1 MRSIIKTTLLCAGM
15 MAATFS
21 PFSQA
26 GAILDKVMDDK
37 MLVVGTNSDY
47 RPNAFMGDNNQLQ
60 GFDIDVSREVAK
72 RLGVD
77 VKFVTPGWEIMT
89 AGRWQGR
96 WHMVV
101 GSMTPTTKRAEVL
114 DFPATYYFI
123 PAAAAVHKKSSAQT
137 IADLNDKVFGVVS
150 TSTYHRYLEHN
161 LKIDAVGTPPFEY
174 QIKPKQIRLYGD
186 VNEFDDL
193 SLGEGVRLDAVVQS
207 VSVINQAIKKGLPVR
222 QLGDPLFYEPL
233 AVAIDKG
240 DAEFGKK
247 IHDIIE
253 AMKADG
259 TLVKLSEKWHGA
271 DYVTVK

>member
-1 MRSIIKTTLLCAGM
+1 MRSIIKKTLICAGL
-15 MAATFS
+15 MAAAISTS
-21 PFSQA
+21 SQA
-26 GAILDKVMDDK
+26 GKTLDAVLADK

-47 RPNAFMGDNNQLQ
+47 RPNAFLGDRNELE

-77 VKFVTPGWEIMT
+77 VKFVTPGWEVMT

-123 PAAAAVHKKSSAQT
+123 PAGVAVHKNSSAKS
-137 IADLNDKVFGVVS
+137 IADLNGKVFGVVS

-174 QIKPKQIRLYGD
+174 QIKPQEIRLYGD
-186 VNEFDDL
+186 INEFDDL
-193 SLGEGVRLDAVVQS
+193 SLGEGVRLDAVIQS
-207 VSVINQAIKKGLPVR
+207 VSVINQAVSKGLPVKM
-222 QLGDPLFYEPL
+222 LGDPVFYEPL
-233 AVAIDKG
+233 AIAIDKG

-247 IHDIIE
+247 VHAIIE
-253 AMKADG
+253 DMKSDG
-259 TLVKLSEKWHGA
+259 TLVGLSRKWHGV